1 MESHKFHVPN
11 HQPGASSEIA
21 GLQMGT
27 FTSEKL
33 ELSHE
38 FTNNIVGLDMRDII

>member
-1 MESHKFHVPN
+1 MFQTTN
-11 HQPGASSEIA
+11 QYTGASSEIA